1 MGQLQ
6 GKTAII
12 TGASSGIGQAIA
24 EHLAS
29 EGANVVL
36 AARRKE
42 RLEELAQSIE
52 KESSV
57 KTKVVETDV
66 TNQNDVENLVKETKE
81 QFSSVD
87 MLVNNA
93 GVMLLS
99 FLKNDKVE
107 EWEKMV
113 DVNVKGVLFGVHS
126 VLPTMLEQ
134 DSGHIIN
141 ISSVAGHEV
150 FPTSSVYSATKYA
163 VRALSMGMEKELSK
177 TGVRVTNISPGAV
190 STELPEHITDDEV
203 ISMFQDRKG
212 RVTLEAEDIARSVVY
227 AVSQPEY
234 VNVNEVMV
242 RPLQK
247 KNDQ

>member
-1 MGQLQ
+1 MANLK

-12 TGASSGIGQAIA
+12 TGASSGIGQSIA
-24 EHLAS
+24 EHLAQ

-42 RLEELAQSIE
+42 RLEELAKSIQNE
-52 KESSV
+52 TSV
-57 KTKVVETDV
+57 QTKVIETDV
-66 TNQNDVENLVKETKE
+66 TNQKDMENLVKETKE
-81 QFSSVD
+81 TFSSVD
-87 MLVNNA
+87 ILVNNA

-113 DVNVKGVLFGVHS
+113 DVNVKGVLFGIHS

-134 DSGHIIN
+134 DTGHVIN
-141 ISSVAGHEV
+141 VSSVAGHEV

-190 STELPEHITDDEV
+190 STELPEHITDEEV
-203 ISMFQDRKG
+203 ISMFEDRKG
-212 RVTLEAEDIARSVVY
+212 RVTLEADDIARSVVY
-227 AVSQPEY
+227 AVTQPEY

-247 KNDQ
+247 KSES

>member
-1 MGQLQ
+1 MANLQ

-12 TGASSGIGQAIA
+12 TGASSGIGQSIA
-24 EHLAS
+24 EHLAQ

-42 RLEELAQSIE
+42 RLEELAESIQ
-52 KESSV
+52 KDHSV
-57 KTKVVETDV
+57 ETKVVETDV
-66 TNQNDVENLVKETKE
+66 TNQKDMENLVKVTKE
-81 QFSSVD
+81 SFSSVD
-87 MLVNNA
+87 ILVNNA

-113 DVNVKGVLFGVHS
+113 DVNLKGVLFGIHS

-134 DSGHIIN
+134 DTGHVIN
-141 ISSVAGHEV
+141 VSSVAGHEV

-190 STELPEHITDDEV
+190 STELPEHITDEEV
-203 ISMFQDRKG
+203 ISMFEDRKG
-212 RVTLEAEDIARSVVY
+212 RVTLEADDIARSVVY
-227 AVSQPEY
+227 AVTQPEY

-247 KNDQ
+247 KSE